1 MIVFIQ
7 NFSYELYH
15 MDADVGVKEL
25 GFTYMRGEFAHS
37 GFPEQSFDRMSNS
50 LIERGYKV
58 ARVEQL
64 ETPAQMEERVKNMNR
79 PTKFDK
85 VVTREVCQVV
95 QKGTQVFGQQVAIS
109 NEYQPNY
116 MMAIAEK
123 VINIQKRSFLQFI
136 YINFFFKQQH
146 TSTGHRFGVVFIDT
160 SIGEFHVGDFDDD
173 SQCSRLL
180 TLTCNNPPVLVLYER
195 GNISPRVQQILKAV
209 LSHALC
215 EQLIPDV
222 QFLSAEKTLTMLSQ
236 KYYCTENGIAWPS
249 FIKIMQDPNDHLGL
263 TPSER
268 YRLALKSLGACLWYL
283 TKCVI
288 DQQIMSMAR
297 FSFYIPPDIQI
308 KDLDAV
314 TASIAKKNFNKRMV
328 LDSITLSNLKIIGD
342 DKTLFNTL
350 DECCTKFGQRLLNNW
365 ICSPSCERSV
375 IVERQ
380 EAIKELMENSDILM
394 EMRKIFGV
402 LPDLERQLAQ
412 LHTFGDRNRSTNHPD
427 GRAVLF
433 EQKKYN
439 KKKINVRLFASI
451 YILIRNNCIFF

>member
-136 YINFFFKQQH
+136 YI
-146 TSTGHRFGVVFIDT
+146 
-160 SIGEFHVGDFDDD
+160 
-173 SQCSRLL
+173 
-180 TLTCNNPPVLVLYER
+180 
-195 GNISPRVQQILKAV
+195 
-209 LSHALC
+209 
-215 EQLIPDV
+215 
-222 QFLSAEKTLTMLSQ
+222 
-236 KYYCTENGIAWPS
+236 
-249 FIKIMQDPNDHLGL
+249 
-263 TPSER
+263 
-268 YRLALKSLGACLWYL
+268 
-283 TKCVI
+283 
-288 DQQIMSMAR
+288 
-297 FSFYIPPDIQI
+297 
-308 KDLDAV
+308 
-314 TASIAKKNFNKRMV
+314 
-328 LDSITLSNLKIIGD
+328 
-342 DKTLFNTL
+342 
-350 DECCTKFGQRLLNNW
+350 
-365 ICSPSCERSV
+365 
-375 IVERQ
+375 
-380 EAIKELMENSDILM
+380 
-394 EMRKIFGV
+394 
-402 LPDLERQLAQ
+402 
-412 LHTFGDRNRSTNHPD
+412 
-427 GRAVLF
+427 
-433 EQKKYN
+433 
-439 KKKINVRLFASI
+439 
-451 YILIRNNCIFF
+451 IFFLNSSTHQLDIVSASSLSIHQSANFMWAISMTTVNAHVF